1 MDLGKKNIKFGFLW
15 ITLATFLGFILAI
28 KLQTG
33 GKEVVEAWLKS
44 PTHNYWRTAHVH
56 ANTLAILNILYG
68 LFIGRVGL
76 GDGAKNLGSN
86 LALAGMIIMPLG
98 LFLVPFIQPIGYLIP
113 LGEWCIIISM
123 GMMAAGAFK
132 SIT

>member
-1 MDLGKKNIKFGFLW
+1 MESGKTNIKFGFLW
-15 ITLATFLGFILAI
+15 ITLATFLGFILAL
-28 KLQTG
+28 KMQTG
-33 GKEVVEAWLKS
+33 GEEWQKS
-44 PTHNYWRTAHVH
+44 LIRNYWKAAHVH

-76 GDGAKNLGSN
+76 GDGAKKAGCG

-98 LFLVPFIQPIGYLIP
+98 LFFAPLIQPIGYIIP

-123 GMMAAGAFK
+123 GIMAAGAFK
-132 SIT
+132 FIT

>member
-33 GKEVVEAWLKS
+33 GEEWQKS
-44 PTHNYWRTAHVH
+44 PVHMYWRTAHVH

-86 LALAGMIIMPLG
+86 LALAGMVLMPLG
-98 LFLVPFIQPIGYLIP
+98 LFFVPLIP
-113 LGEWCIIISM
+113 PAGYIIPIGEWCIIISM

-132 SIT
+132 SIS

>member
-28 KLQTG
+28 KSQMG
-33 GKEVVEAWLKS
+33 GPEVIDAWKKS
-44 PTHNYWRTAHVH
+44 VTHGFWKTTHVH

-76 GDGAKNLGSN
+76 GDGAKNLCSN

-113 LGEWCIIISM
+113 IGEWCIIISM

>member
-1 MDLGKKNIKFGFLW
+1 MNSGKTNIKFGFLW

-28 KLQTG
+28 KMQTG
-33 GKEVVEAWLKS
+33 GEEWQKS
-44 PTHNYWRTAHVH
+44 PIKGYWSVAHVH

-76 GDGAKNLGSN
+76 GDSARKLGSN

-132 SIT
+132 SIN

>member
-28 KLQTG
+28 KLQMG
-33 GKEVVEAWLKS
+33 GPEVVDAWQKS
-44 PTHNYWRTAHVH
+44 PVHMYWRTAHVH

-76 GDGAKNLGSN
+76 GDSAKNLGSN
-86 LALAGMIIMPLG
+86 LALAGMVLMPLG
-98 LFLVPFIQPIGYLIP
+98 LFLVPLIP
-113 LGEWCIIISM
+113 PAGYIIPIGEWCIIISM

>member
-1 MDLGKKNIKFGFLW
+1 MESGKNNIKFAFLW

-28 KLQTG
+28 KSQTG
-33 GKEVVEAWLKS
+33 GEEWSKS
-44 PTHNYWRTAHVH
+44 AIHHLWKTAHIH

-68 LFIGRVGL
+68 LIIGKVGL
-76 GDGAKNLGSN
+76 GDGAKKAGCG
-86 LALAGMIIMPLG
+86 LALAGMVIMPLG
-98 LFLVPFIQPIGYLIP
+98 LFLAPLIQPVGYIIP

-123 GMMAAGAFK
+123 GIMAAGAFK